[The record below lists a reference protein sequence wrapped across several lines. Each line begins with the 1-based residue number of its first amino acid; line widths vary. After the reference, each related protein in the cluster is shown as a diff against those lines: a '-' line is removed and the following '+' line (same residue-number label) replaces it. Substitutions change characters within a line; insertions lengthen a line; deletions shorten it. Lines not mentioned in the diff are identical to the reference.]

1 MPNDSFIDEKELL
14 MRIAAGDEDAFRQLF
29 HSHYNKL
36 AAFVQKLTRS
46 HSTTEELVQDVFVK
60 VWLHRSELNSIDR
73 FESWMY
79 VIARNH
85 VFNHL
90 KKTAREYQQQQV
102 WLEQAESDNVATAD
116 QSDAVDMYS
125 FIENSI
131 EKLPPQQ
138 KKIYLLKRQSG
149 LRNEEIAQQL
159 NISMETVKKHFT
171 LALRFIKDHAKHGME
186 ILIILSLLF

>member
-1 MPNDSFIDEKELL
+1 MPNDCFIDERELL
-14 MRIAAGDEDAFRQLF
+14 SRVAAADEDAFRQLF

-36 AAFVQKLTRS
+36 ASFVQKLTKS
-46 HSTTEELVQDVFVK
+46 QNVTEELVQDVFIK
-60 VWLHRSELNSIDR
+60 VWLHRAELRSIER
-73 FESWMY
+73 FDAWMY
-79 VIARNH
+79 TTARNH

-90 KKTAREYQQQQV
+90 KKTAREYKKQQA
-102 WLEQAESDNVATAD
+102 WLQDVATDNPATAG

-125 FIENSI
+125 LIEKSI

-138 KKIYLLKRQSG
+138 QKIFKLKRQNG

-171 LALRFIKDHAKHGME
+171 LALRFLKDHARHGIE
-186 ILIILSLLF
+186 ILIVLFLHF

>member
-1 MPNDSFIDEKELL
+1 MSNELFIDEKELL
-14 MRIAAGDEDAFRQLF
+14 TRIAAGDEDAFRQLF
-29 HSHYNKL
+29 HAHYNKL
-36 AAFVQKLTRS
+36 VSFVQKLTKS
-46 HSTTEELVQDVFVK
+46 HSATEELVQDVFVK
-60 VWLHRSELNSIDR
+60 VWLNRSELTSITK

-90 KKTAREYQQQQV
+90 KKTAREFQQQQV
-102 WLEQAESDNVATAD
+102 WLELVAAENLETPGH
-116 QSDAVDMYS
+116 SDAVDMYS

-138 KKIYLLKRQSG
+138 KKIYLLKRQNG

-171 LALRFIKDHAKHGME
+171 LALRFIKDHARHGIE
-186 ILIILSLLF
+186 VLIVFSLLF

>member
-1 MPNDSFIDEKELL
+1 MPFDALIDEKELL
-14 MRIAAGDEDAFRQLF
+14 MCIAAGDEDAFRQLF

-36 AAFVQKLTRS
+36 ASFVQKLTK
-46 HSTTEELVQDVFVK
+46 STSATEELVQDVFVK
-60 VWLHRSELNSIDR
+60 VWLHRSELGSIDR
-73 FESWMY
+73 FDSWMY
-79 VIARNH
+79 AIARNH

-90 KKTAREYQQQQV
+90 KKTAREFRQQQA
-102 WLEQAESDNVATAD
+102 WLEQAETDNAATAA

-125 FIENSI
+125 FIERSI

-171 LALRFIKDHAKHGME
+171 LALRFIKDHAKHGIE
-186 ILIILSLLF
+186 ILIVISFLF

>member
-1 MPNDSFIDEKELL
+1 MSNELFIDEKELL
-14 MRIAAGDEDAFRQLF
+14 TCIAAGDEAAFRQIF
-29 HSHYNKL
+29 HAHYNKL
-36 AAFVQKLTRS
+36 ASFVQKLTKS

-60 VWLHRSELNSIDR
+60 VWLNRSELASIAK

-90 KKTAREYQQQQV
+90 KKTAREYQQQQA
-102 WLEQAESDNVATAD
+102 WLELVGADNLEIAG

-125 FIENSI
+125 FIEKSI

-138 KKIYLLKRQSG
+138 KKIYLLKRQNG

-171 LALRFIKDHAKHGME
+171 LALRFIKDHARHGIE
-186 ILIILSLLF
+186 VLVVFSLLF